1 MEKHFFKDVT
11 DLLLNG
17 MGSNL
22 FHQSS
27 NIIAGVAPIFQI
39 GFGIYILLVA
49 FNYYNKGV
57 DTSIVD
63 LSKNAVGWLI
73 VIACAFNAGQYARIA
88 NFAWGLPEAMSGLLS
103 TTNFS
108 ASALDD
114 IFTNFMKTIV
124 EISKQSEALPLRRMA
139 DKLAISISITV
150 MTICFGILFAIITA
164 FYLVA
169 KLSLAMVIVI
179 GPIFIG
185 AMLFPATRQWG
196 MNWIGQVMNYSITI
210 MFFTILASLV
220 NDFYINHIESSLNG
234 VFGQNGVALF
244 SIIATA
250 MPSFI
255 LSTVI
260 FVVVTWNIPGIAS
273 ALTGGAGANGFSR
286 TLANVARMSKGMPP
300 LPPGGGG
307 SKGGGGSI
315 GKG

>member
-22 FHQSS
+22 FHQSG
-27 NIIAGVAPIFQI
+27 NIIAGVAPVFQI

-88 NFAWGLPEAMSGLLS
+88 NFAWGLPEALSGLLS
-103 TTNFS
+103 TTHFS

-124 EISKQSEALPLRRMA
+124 EISKQSEALPIRRMA

-150 MTICFGILFAIITA
+150 MTICFGVLFAIIT
-164 FYLVA
+164 
-169 KLSLAMVIVI
+169 
-179 GPIFIG
+179 
-185 AMLFPATRQWG
+185 
-196 MNWIGQVMNYSITI
+196 
-210 MFFTILASLV
+210 
-220 NDFYINHIESSLNG
+220 
-234 VFGQNGVALF
+234 
-244 SIIATA
+244 
-250 MPSFI
+250 
-255 LSTVI
+255 
-260 FVVVTWNIPGIAS
+260 
-273 ALTGGAGANGFSR
+273 
-286 TLANVARMSKGMPP
+286 
-300 LPPGGGG
+300 
-307 SKGGGGSI
+307 
-315 GKG
+315 